1 MAVTLAIWYNFRSCL
16 HYLALRGCNEF
27 CVIILADMNRP
38 KVLIIDDE
46 PLTCKLIATM
56 LKLHGYPS
64 TSLTD
69 PKHALAVI
77 EAEHPSLILL
87 DYHLGLSHGLDI
99 LQQLTSSDISRGIPV
114 VMTSGMD
121 YRKDAI
127 EAGARDF
134 LVKPFDWAELTKVID
149 QVLNPKS

>member
-1 MAVTLAIWYNFRSCL
+1 M
-16 HYLALRGCNEF
+16 
-27 CVIILADMNRP
+27 IILADMNRP

-46 PLTCKLIATM
+46 PLTCKLIAIM

-69 PKHALAVI
+69 AKRALDVI
-77 EAEHPSLILL
+77 EAEQPSLILM

-99 LQQLTSSDISRGIPV
+99 LQQLKSSDISRGIPV
-114 VMTSGMD
+114 IMTSGMD
-121 YRKDAI
+121 YRKDVI
-127 EAGARDF
+127 EAGAQDF